1 MHSSSDQPPA
11 RGPGLPAQALFE
23 PESIA
28 VVGVP
33 RSPRPGQLFLRALL
47 EPGYRGR
54 IYPVNPNAEE
64 ILGLRCYPS
73 VTSLPEVVDLA
84 IVVVP
89 PALAASVVR
98 ECTEKGVKA
107 AILFT
112 AGFSELGTEEGR
124 ERGAEL
130 MAAVRS
136 GQLRMVGPNC
146 MGIYVPK
153 SGLGSFPD
161 MPSEQGP
168 IAFVSQSGSLSNRL
182 VWSGGERALAFSK
195 VVSVGNQDDLETSDF
210 LEYLAEDPETEIIAA
225 YIEGA
230 KDGRRLWRALTAAGR
245 RKHLVVWKVGRTRSG
260 ARAANS
266 HTGALAGETEVWSG
280 MLRQAG
286 AIQVRD
292 LDEMLDI
299 LVALRHLGRPT
310 GEQMA
315 IVTGPGGPAV
325 SASDACEEA
334 GLQLADLADETK
346 TRLRGV
352 VASTGTSVRNPV
364 DIGLQLA
371 RAAEMYREALAATIQ
386 DPGVDAVVVIGSSS
400 QGEGWQ
406 AHVEAMGELA
416 RNAAKPVL
424 YVSFGA
430 NDPVV
435 ARALAAVSIPSFS
448 SAERA
453 LQAYARVRGA
463 RPRGGSGSGSDR
475 VAESVENIQ

>member
-1 MHSSSDQPPA
+1 
-11 RGPGLPAQALFE
+11 
-23 PESIA
+23 
-28 VVGVP
+28 VGVP
-33 RSPRPGQLFLRALL
+33 RSARPGQLFLRALL
-47 EPGYRGR
+47 KPGYRGR
-54 IYPVNPNAEE
+54 IYPVNPNAQE

-73 VTSLPEVVDLA
+73 VTSLPEVVDVA

-89 PALAASVVR
+89 PALAAPVVR
-98 ECTEKGVKA
+98 ECAEKGVKV

-112 AGFSELGTEEGR
+112 AGFSELGTKEGR
-124 ERGAEL
+124 ARGAEL

-136 GQLRMVGPNC
+136 GPLRMVGPNC
-146 MGIYVPK
+146 MGVYVPK

-182 VWSGGERALAFSK
+182 VWSGGERGLAFSK

-230 KDGRRLWRALTAAGR
+230 RDGRRLWRALTAAGR
-245 RKHLVVWKVGRTRSG
+245 SKHLVVWKVGRTQSG

-266 HTGALAGETEVWSG
+266 HTGALAGEAEVWSG

-292 LDEMLDI
+292 LDELLDI
-299 LVALRHLGRPT
+299 LVALRYLGRPT
-310 GEQMA
+310 GDRMA

-325 SASDACEEA
+325 SAADACEEA
-334 GLQLADLADETK
+334 GLELAHLAEETE

-352 VASTGTSVRNPV
+352 VASAGTSVRNPV

-371 RAAEMYREALAATIQ
+371 AAAEMYRKALAATID
-386 DPGVDAVVVIGSSS
+386 DPGVDAVVVIGSTA

-406 AHVEAMGELA
+406 AHIDALGKLA
-416 RNAAKPVL
+416 QAAAKPVL
-424 YVSFGA
+424 HVSFGA

-435 ARALAAVSIPSFS
+435 SQALAAASIPTFP

-453 LQAYARVRGA
+453 LRAYARVRA
-463 RPRGGSGSGSDR
+463 DEQR
-475 VAESVENIQ
+475 VGQVPEKLQ

>member
-1 MHSSSDQPPA
+1 
-11 RGPGLPAQALFE
+11 
-23 PESIA
+23 
-28 VVGVP
+28 VGVP

-47 EPGYRGR
+47 APGYRGR
-54 IYPVNPNAEE
+54 IYPVNPNARE

-73 VTSLPEVVDLA
+73 VTSLPEAVDLA
-84 IVVVP
+84 IIVVST
-89 PALAASVVR
+89 ALAASAVR
-98 ECTEKGVKA
+98 ECAEKGVKA

-112 AGFSELGTEEGR
+112 AGFSELGTREGH
-124 ERGAEL
+124 ERGEEL
-130 MAAVRS
+130 MAALHR

-146 MGIYVPK
+146 MGVYVPK

-161 MPSEQGP
+161 MPSEQGS

-182 VWSGGERALAFSK
+182 VWSGRERGLAFSK
-195 VVSVGNQDDLETSDF
+195 VISVGNQADLETSDF

-225 YIEGA
+225 YVEGA

-260 ARAANS
+260 ARAAHS
-266 HTGALAGETEVWSG
+266 HTGALAGEAEVWSG

-299 LVALRHLGRPT
+299 LVALRHLGQPKGDRI
-310 GEQMA
+310 A

-325 SASDACEEA
+325 SAADACEEA
-334 GLQLADLADETK
+334 GLELAELAEETK

-352 VASTGTSVRNPV
+352 VASAGTSVRNPV

-371 RAAEMYREALAATIQ
+371 RAAEMYREALAATID
-386 DPGVDAVVVIGSSS
+386 DPGVDAVVVIGSSA

-406 AHVEAMGELA
+406 AHVEEMGGLA
-416 RNAAKPVL
+416 RAAAKPVL
-424 YVSFGA
+424 YVSFVAG
-430 NDPVV
+430 DPVV
-435 ARALAAVSIPSFS
+435 AQALAAADIPSFA

-453 LQAYARVRGA
+453 LQAYARVRGRNPHA
-463 RPRGGSGSGSDR
+463 G
-475 VAESVENIQ
+475 

>member
-1 MHSSSDQPPA
+1 MRFTSDQPPA
-11 RGPGLPAQALFE
+11 RVAGLPAQALFE
-23 PESIA
+23 PESVA

-47 EPGYRGR
+47 KPGYRGR
-54 IYPVNPNAEE
+54 IYPVNPNAQE

-73 VTSLPEVVDLA
+73 VTSLPEAVDLA

-89 PALAASVVR
+89 TALAAPIVR
-98 ECTEKGVKA
+98 ECAEKGVKA

-112 AGFSELGTEEGR
+112 AGFSELGTKEGR

-136 GQLRMVGPNC
+136 GQLRLVGPNC
-146 MGIYVPK
+146 MGVYVPK

-168 IAFVSQSGSLSNRL
+168 IAFVSQSGSLCNRL
-182 VWSGGERALAFSK
+182 VWSGGERGLAFSK
-195 VVSVGNQDDLETSDF
+195 VISVGNQADLETSDF
-210 LEYLAEDPETEIIAA
+210 LDYLAEDPETEIIAA

-245 RKHLVVWKVGRTRSG
+245 RKHLVVWKVGRTRTG

-266 HTGALAGETEVWSG
+266 HTGALAGEAEVWSG

-292 LDEMLDI
+292 LDELLDI

-310 GEQMA
+310 GGQMA

-325 SASDACEEA
+325 SAADACEEA
-334 GLQLADLADETK
+334 GLELADLAEETK
-346 TRLRGV
+346 ARLRGV
-352 VASTGTSVRNPV
+352 VPSAGTSVRNPV

-371 RAAEMYREALAATIQ
+371 GAAEMYRQALAATIE
-386 DPGVDAVVVIGSSS
+386 DPGVDAVVVIRSSV
-400 QGEGWQ
+400 QAEGWKRNI
-406 AHVEAMGELA
+406 EAMGGLA
-416 RNAAKPVL
+416 QAAAKPIL
-424 YVSFGA
+424 HVSFGTG
-430 NDPVV
+430 DPVV
-435 ARALAAVSIPSFS
+435 AHALAAVHIPSFP

-453 LQAYARVRGA
+453 LQAYARIRGDE
-463 RPRGGSGSGSDR
+463 PPGC
-475 VAESVENIQ
+475 

>member
-1 MHSSSDQPPA
+1 MHPTSGQPPVPA
-11 RGPGLPAQALFE
+11 PGLPAQALFE
-23 PESIA
+23 PRSVA

-47 EPGYRGR
+47 SPGYRGR

-64 ILGLRCYPS
+64 ILGLPCHPS
-73 VTSLPEVVDLA
+73 VSSLPEVVDLA
-84 IVVVP
+84 IIVVP
-89 PALAASVVR
+89 TGLAASVVK
-98 ECTEKGVKA
+98 ECAEKGVPA

-124 ERGAEL
+124 ARGAEL
-130 MAAVRS
+130 MAALGGRK
-136 GQLRMVGPNC
+136 LRLVGPNC
-146 MGIYVPK
+146 MGVYVPK

-161 MPSEQGP
+161 LSSEQGP
-168 IAFVSQSGSLSNRL
+168 IAFVSQSGSLSNRI
-182 VWSGGERALAFSK
+182 VWSGGDRGLAFSK
-195 VVSVGNQDDLETSDF
+195 VVSVGNQADLETSDF
-210 LEYLAEDPETEIIAA
+210 LEYLAEDPETEIVAA

-230 KDGRRLWRALTAAGR
+230 KDGRRLWRALTTAGR
-245 RKHLVVWKVGRTRSG
+245 RKHLVVWKVGRTRGG

-266 HTGALAGETEVWSG
+266 HTGALAGEAEVWSG

-310 GEQMA
+310 GGRMA

-325 SASDACEEA
+325 SAADACEEA
-334 GLQLADLADETK
+334 GLKLADLAQETQ

-352 VASTGTSVRNPV
+352 VSSAGTSVRNPV

-371 RAAEMYREALAATIQ
+371 GAAEMYREALAATLE
-386 DPGVDAVVVIGSSS
+386 DPGVDAAVVIGSSS

-406 AHVEAMGELA
+406 QHIDAMGEMA
-416 RNAAKPVL
+416 QAAGKPVL
-424 YVSFGA
+424 YVSFGPL
-430 NDPVV
+430 DPVV
-435 ARALAAVSIPSFS
+435 GQALAAAKIPSFE

-453 LQAYARVRGA
+453 LRAYARIQNNPL
-463 RPRGGSGSGSDR
+463 PRG
-475 VAESVENIQ
+475 

>member
-47 EPGYRGR
+47 DPGYAGR
-54 IYPVNPNAEE
+54 IYPVNPNAQE

-73 VTSLPEVVDLA
+73 VNSLPEVVDLA
-84 IVVVP
+84 IVVVSP
-89 PALAASVVR
+89 SLAPSVVR
-98 ECTEKGVKA
+98 ECSEKGVKA

-124 ERGAEL
+124 KRGDEL

-146 MGIYVPK
+146 MGVYVPK
-153 SGLGSFPD
+153 SGLGSFPG
-161 MPSEQGP
+161 MSSEQGP

-182 VWSGGERALAFSK
+182 VWSGAERALAFSK
-195 VVSVGNQDDLETSDF
+195 VVSVGNQDDLEASDF
-210 LEYLAEDPETEIIAA
+210 LEYLAEDPETGIVAA
-225 YIEGA
+225 YVEGA
-230 KDGRRLWRALTAAGR
+230 MDGRRLWRALTAVGR
-245 RKHLVVWKVGRTRSG
+245 RKHLVVWKVGRTGSG
-260 ARAANS
+260 ARAAHS
-266 HTGALAGETEVWSG
+266 HTGALAGETAVWSG

-292 LDEMLDI
+292 LDELLDI

-310 GEQMA
+310 GKRMA

-334 GLQLADLADETK
+334 GLELADLADETR

-371 RAAEMYREALAATIQ
+371 QAAEMYRDALAATIR

-406 AHVEAMGELA
+406 EHVEAMGELA
-416 RNAAKPVL
+416 RNAAKPIL
-424 YVSFGA
+424 YVSFIA
-430 NDPVV
+430 NDPSV
-435 ARALAAVSIPSFS
+435 AQALAAQSIASFS

-453 LQAYARVRGA
+453 LQAYARVREAG
-463 RPRGGSGSGSDR
+463 PRRG
-475 VAESVENIQ
+475 

>member
-1 MHSSSDQPPA
+1 
-11 RGPGLPAQALFE
+11 
-23 PESIA
+23 
-28 VVGVP
+28 
-33 RSPRPGQLFLRALL
+33 
-47 EPGYRGR
+47 
-54 IYPVNPNAEE
+54 VNPNAQE

-84 IVVVP
+84 IVVVS
-89 PALAASVVR
+89 PALAAPVVR
-98 ECTEKGVKA
+98 ECAAKGVKV

-112 AGFSELGTEEGR
+112 AGFSELGTKEGR

-130 MAAVRS
+130 MAAVRG

-146 MGIYVPK
+146 MGVYVPK

-161 MPSEQGP
+161 MPSKRGP

-182 VWSGGERALAFSK
+182 VWSGGERGLAFSK

-225 YIEGA
+225 YVEGA
-230 KDGRRLWRALTAAGR
+230 RDGRRLWRALTAAGR
-245 RKHLVVWKVGRTRSG
+245 SKPLVVWKVGRTRSG

-266 HTGALAGETEVWSG
+266 HTGALAGEAGVWSG

-292 LDEMLDI
+292 LDELLDI
-299 LVALRHLGRPT
+299 LSALRYLGRPT
-310 GEQMA
+310 GDHMA
-315 IVTGPGGPAV
+315 IVTGPGGPEV
-325 SASDACEEA
+325 SAADACEEA
-334 GLQLADLADETK
+334 GLELANLAEETR

-352 VASTGTSVRNPV
+352 VASAGTSVRNPV

-371 RAAEMYREALAATIQ
+371 GAAEMYRKALAATID
-386 DPGVDAVVVIGSSS
+386 DPGVDAVVVIGSTA

-406 AHVEAMGELA
+406 AHVAAMGKLA
-416 RNAAKPVL
+416 QVAAKPVL
-424 YVSFGA
+424 HVSFGA

-435 ARALAAVSIPSFS
+435 SQALAAASIPTFP

-453 LQAYARVRGA
+453 LRAYARVRG
-463 RPRGGSGSGSDR
+463 DEQR
-475 VAESVENIQ
+475 VGQAPEKLQ

>member
-1 MHSSSDQPPA
+1 
-11 RGPGLPAQALFE
+11 
-23 PESIA
+23 

-47 EPGYRGR
+47 ELGYRGR
-54 IYPVNPNAEE
+54 IYPVNPNAQE

-73 VTSLPEVVDLA
+73 VSSLPEVVDLA
-84 IVVVP
+84 IVVVS
-89 PALAASVVR
+89 PALAAPVVR
-98 ECTEKGVKA
+98 ECAEKGVKA

-124 ERGAEL
+124 ARGAEL

-136 GQLRMVGPNC
+136 GRLRMVGPNC
-146 MGIYVPK
+146 MGVYVPK

-161 MPSEQGP
+161 RPAEQGP

-195 VVSVGNQDDLETSDF
+195 VVSVGNQDDLEASDF

-230 KDGRRLWRALTAAGR
+230 KDGRRLWHALTAAGR

-266 HTGALAGETEVWSG
+266 HTGALAGEAEVWSG
-280 MLRQAG
+280 MLRQVG

-292 LDEMLDI
+292 LDNLLDI
-299 LVALRHLGRPT
+299 LVALRHLGRPS
-310 GEQMA
+310 GERMA

-325 SASDACEEA
+325 SAADACEEA
-334 GLQLADLADETK
+334 ALELADLAEETK

-352 VASTGTSVRNPV
+352 VASTGTSVQNPV

-371 RAAEMYREALAATIQ
+371 RAAEMYREALAVTIQ

-416 RNAAKPVL
+416 RTAAKPVL

-430 NDPVV
+430 TDPVV
-435 ARALAAVSIPSFS
+435 AHALAAVGIPSFS

-453 LQAYARVRGA
+453 LQAYARIREA
-463 RPRGGSGSGSDR
+463 RPHGGSG
-475 VAESVENIQ
+475 